1 MSFTGVAYMIIK
13 ALGRNRTYLLSTP
26 SAINVNYRKDIRL
39 TEATYICRASISL
52 LIFTKNTYFFSL
64 CFKKYYEQ
72 TLWLSLYLFN
82 SQSIACNIFIR
93 FPSISTTLVLV
104 NAISVRFSQRND
116 VEALTSELVSR
127 LYVFSFS
134 IS

>member
-1 MSFTGVAYMIIK
+1 MLYIVSHCCKFSYYILHKQAFSYFFSSFDSKQRYFFPLAEIE
-13 ALGRNRTYLLSTP
+13 LTYYL
-26 SAINVNYRKDIRL
+26 R
-39 TEATYICRASISL
+39 L

-72 TLWLSLYLFN
+72 SLWLSLYLFN
-82 SQSIACNIFIR
+82 NQSIACNIFIR